1 MSDMNS
7 RINELVNSSQ
17 FMDAVFDKIADR
29 FDPRAHRQLS
39 EEEQARLEASEA
51 GIREYNDDGAG
62 YDDSIK
68 DKVWYRQIDTVDLNS
83 SIKVG
88 NAAVLGEPVLD
99 SSRRVMT
106 DLELTAEDIA
116 KSRKILT
123 EDLALE
129 EAEELDPE
137 MISSYARFTRMNDL
151 NDHLAEEGKKLVA
164 MDENTV
170 RIVDKDVTEAAASYS
185 DDNYRR
191 YQDLERIR
199 ERSQELPEG
208 PIKNPGLIDDNP
220 GKLPE
225 SPIKRPG
232 LIDDNPGKPKVLDN
246 SGAEFATSKN
256 WAGPGAHAFSSSY
269 SSSSSSSYSSSYT
282 GADGITRG
290 SGQTVS
296 ADSAGVREVDAS
308 GQVSGYDLNRDNAI
322 RSVGAADAQDRGDVV
337 TQSDTTLSAK
347 PVNPSISGVAH
358 ENGQAETKVLP
369 AYEGGIEVSTSELS
383 HTSLPD
389 MTTKTLSS
397 DVEVSSP
404 EK

>member
-29 FDPRAHRQLS
+29 FDPRASSTLS
-39 EEEQARLEASEA
+39 EEEQARLEAGEEA
-51 GIREYNDDGAG
+51 ARERSRAAG

-83 SIKVG
+83 SIEVD

-106 DLELTAEDIA
+106 DLELTAEDINR
-116 KSRKILT
+116 SRRVLS
-123 EDLALE
+123 EDLSPE
-129 EAEELDPE
+129 EAQELDPKT
-137 MISSYARFTRMNDL
+137 IASYARFTRMNDL
-151 NDHLAEEGKKLVA
+151 NDHLAEEDKKLVA
-164 MDENTV
+164 MDDNTV
-170 RIVDKDVTEAAASYS
+170 RIVDKDVIESAADPS
-185 DDNYRR
+185 DENYRQ
-191 YQDLERIR
+191 YQDFERIR
-199 ERSQELPEG
+199 EDNQALSEG
-208 PIKNPGLIDDNP
+208 PIKHPGLIDKNP
-220 GKLPE
+220 GQ
-225 SPIKRPG
+225 
-232 LIDDNPGKPKVLDN
+232 PKVAED
-246 SGAEFATSKN
+246 SGADFPTSGN
-256 WAGPGAHAFSSSY
+256 WAGPGAHMSPEDLAGPGATSSATY

-282 GADGITRG
+282 GPDGVTRG
-290 SGQTVS
+290 TGQSVS
-296 ADSAGVREVDAS
+296 NDSRGVREVDAT
-308 GQVSGYDLNRDNAI
+308 GQVNGYDISRDNVT
-322 RSVGAADAQDRGDVV
+322 RSVGAVNADHDGGVV
-337 TQSDTTLSAK
+337 TQSDTTLSAQ

-397 DVEVSSP
+397 DVEVESP